1 MEVLELTIDD
11 VDAAAALWAETG
23 LTRPWN
29 DPHADFRRAIEGPTS
44 AVLGLKHDG
53 ELIGSVMVGSDGHRG
68 WVYYLSVRTASQNT
82 GLGSEL
88 MRAAEEWL
96 RHNGAVKV
104 QLMVRRG
111 NDAAFGFYE
120 RRGYET
126 SDVRVL
132 AKWLVVE

>member
-11 VDAAAALWAETG
+11 ADAAAELWTETG

-29 DPHADFRRAIEGPTS
+29 DPHADLRRAIVGPTS
-44 AVLGLKHDG
+44 VVLGVKHDS

-68 WVYYLSVRTASQNT
+68 WVYYLSVRKASQNA
-82 GLGSEL
+82 GLGIEL

-96 RHNGAVKV
+96 RRNGAVKV
-104 QLMVRRG
+104 QLMVRKE
-111 NDAAFGFYE
+111 NDAAFSFYE

-126 SDVRVL
+126 SDVHVL
-132 AKWLVVE
+132 SKWLVEE

>member
-11 VDAAAALWAETG
+11 VASAVALWAETG

-44 AVLGLKHDG
+44 AVLGLKQDG

-68 WVYYLSVRTASQNT
+68 WVYYLSVRTALQNA

-88 MRAAEEWL
+88 MKVAEEWL
-96 RHNGAVKV
+96 LRNGAVKI

-132 AKWLVVE
+132 SKWLVAE

>member
-1 MEVLELTIDD
+1 MEVLELIIDD
-11 VDAAAALWAETG
+11 ADAAVALWAETG

-44 AVLGLKHDG
+44 TVLGLKHEG
-53 ELIGSVMVGSDGHRG
+53 ELIGCVMVGSDGHRG
-68 WVYYLSVRTASQNT
+68 WVYYLSVRTASQKA

-88 MRAAEEWL
+88 VRAAEEWL
-96 RHNGAVKV
+96 LRNGAVKI
-104 QLMVRRG
+104 QLMVRKG

-120 RRGYET
+120 RRGFES